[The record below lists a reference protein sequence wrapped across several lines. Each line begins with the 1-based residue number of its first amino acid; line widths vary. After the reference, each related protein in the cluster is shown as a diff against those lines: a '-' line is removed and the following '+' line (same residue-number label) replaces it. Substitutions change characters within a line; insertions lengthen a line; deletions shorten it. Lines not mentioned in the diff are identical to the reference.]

1 MNVANLQGN
10 TALHEVV
17 RGGHLALVELL
28 LRGGASPGIRNK
40 RQRTPLDCAYELGG
54 KVVEP
59 PHSESENLFKE
70 LSGTHRV
77 LMSASWRR
85 SVSVTTST
93 VLTSRLCA
101 GPTFVVQQNKFETTP
116 MLMSDT

>member
-10 TALHEVV
+10 TALHEAV

-28 LRGGASPGIRNK
+28 LRGGTSPGIRNK

-54 KVVEP
+54 KVVERLALNP
-59 PHSESENLFKE
+59 R
-70 LSGTHRV
+70 THGV

-85 SVSVTTST
+85 ADST
-93 VLTSRLCA
+93 VLTSGLLA
-101 GPTFVVQQNKFETTP
+101 GPTCMNLKP
-116 MLMSDT
+116 CRC